1 MRKPSSG
8 KQAAPGVTFTPEPS
22 RLSPHSRQLY
32 GFSASDYGEM
42 GEMGEQGEQ
51 GELPTWEGEHRR
63 ERLGEGLR
71 NRIEEEAR
79 RRPLVAGALGAAAS
93 GEVRGRVPLNKRTK

>member
-22 RLSPHSRQLY
+22 RLSPHSRQLP
-32 GFSASDYGEM
+32 GRGASGY